1 VMITVS
7 CRHVVHVRLHTK
19 LGIVCLEVFWS
30 VVHCV
35 EDRVD
40 RDALEIVEDYLS
52 LRLVYLSLAVR
63 SQSVREV

>member
-1 VMITVS
+1 MITVA

-19 LGIVCLEVFWS
+19 LGIVRLEVFGA

-40 RDALEIVEDYLS
+40 SDALEIVEDYLGS
-52 LRLVYLSLAVR
+52 GLVHLSLAVW
-63 SQSVREV
+63 SQSIREV